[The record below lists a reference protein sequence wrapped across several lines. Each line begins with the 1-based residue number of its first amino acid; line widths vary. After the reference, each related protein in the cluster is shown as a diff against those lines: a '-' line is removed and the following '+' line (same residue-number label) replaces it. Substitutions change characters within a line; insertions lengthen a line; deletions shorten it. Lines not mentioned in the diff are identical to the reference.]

1 MANSENPE
9 RAARMAKEAASVSH
23 DGIAVDAAVY
33 LESMAFAEKD
43 IQVLLDKGL
52 TYIHNPKF
60 IQLVSSLRK
69 QCEMASVW
77 DLMNLNKVQIYG
89 RQLLEI

>member
-1 MANSENPE
+1 
-9 RAARMAKEAASVSH
+9 MAKETASVSH
-23 DGIAVDAAVY
+23 DGVAVDTAVY
-33 LESMAFAEKD
+33 LAVMESMAFAKKD

-69 QCEMASVW
+69 QCEMVFVW